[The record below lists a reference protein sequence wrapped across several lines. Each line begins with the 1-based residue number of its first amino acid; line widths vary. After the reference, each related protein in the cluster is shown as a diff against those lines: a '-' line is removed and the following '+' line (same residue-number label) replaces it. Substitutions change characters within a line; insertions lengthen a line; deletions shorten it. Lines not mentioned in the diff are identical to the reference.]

1 MRGRYPS
8 EVRIIPKPR
17 QSRFSTEESDRD
29 MFWVK
34 YRREE
39 EKKNT
44 ARSYIDCNLRCY
56 RISIGRGQ
64 RGGYM

>member
-17 QSRFSTEESDRD
+17 QSRFSTGERDRD
-29 MFWVK
+29 MFWVE

-39 EKKNT
+39 GAGGEQNT
-44 ARSYIDCNLRCY
+44 VRSYIDCNLRYY
-56 RISIGRGQ
+56 RIS
-64 RGGYM
+64 MD